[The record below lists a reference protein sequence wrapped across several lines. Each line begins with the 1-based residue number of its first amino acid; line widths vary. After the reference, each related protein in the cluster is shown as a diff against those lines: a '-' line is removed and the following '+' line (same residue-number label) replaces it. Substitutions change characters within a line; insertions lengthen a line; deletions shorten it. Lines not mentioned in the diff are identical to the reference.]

1 MIGRLDPGRRVR
13 VICDMNGLTRELV
26 ARGCTGRARG
36 QVLPLGLVT
45 CLGFF
50 EPFIRGRRLGWVK
63 GDAAACTRSGSSSA
77 GCRAGGSW
85 RWLPATPGPMGLHPP
100 PRRLPRP
107 AATAGGR
114 GASAGSGQACRKRRI
129 ACSLVLRRQAPISR
143 RSPVRPW
150 PGAATHSSGRS
161 GPSSA
166 ARSRAFTVSRTF
178 SRLTLAG
185 TKPPSAYA
193 SCRRSVRLASA
204 KKTPR
209 ESGAFGRSAIAQ
221 ILRRRATAPAP
232 SRAMP
237 RSARL
242 PGSGTRPSKSKLV
255 LPPSVL
261 CVMSITKVIE
271 KGLVTFT

>member
-1 MIGRLDPGRRVR
+1 LPKKLAL
-13 VICDMNGLTRELV
+13 NL
-26 ARGCTGRARG
+26 ARISRSTSNFPKHISL
-36 QVLPLGLVT
+36 QP
-45 CLGFF
+45 
-50 EPFIRGRRLGWVK
+50 
-63 GDAAACTRSGSSSA
+63 AAA
-77 GCRAGGSW
+77 
-85 RWLPATPGPMGLHPP
+85 PAAI
-100 PRRLPRP
+100 RP

-114 GASAGSGQACRKRRI
+114 GASAGSGPRALQEEADAPVALPR
-129 ACSLVLRRQAPISR
+129 VLRRQAPISR

-185 TKPPSAYA
+185 AKPPSAYA

-221 ILRRRATAPAP
+221 ILRRRVTAPAP

-261 CVMSITKVIE
+261 CVMSITRVIE